1 MKIYNFWI
9 FLHMQPEKRSLQLNI
24 MAFCPEHPKW
34 DQNPKFTPLCE
45 MTSILAPFIWESPQG
60 FGADKSDYFRK
71 INYLSVLILSGW
83 PLRQRSRFNT
93 LDSHFIWWLWILHLI
108 FSTKERSCQGL
119 VIKEKFHKLV
129 TASYHSMLNKKNRT
143 INILFFFT
151 WPKSVKK

>member
-1 MKIYNFWI
+1 
-9 FLHMQPEKRSLQLNI
+9 MQPEKRSLQLNI

-108 FSTKERSCQGL
+108 FSTKERPCQGL

>member
-1 MKIYNFWI
+1 MKLYNFWI

-71 INYLSVLILSGW
+71 MNYLSVLILPGW

-108 FSTKERSCQGL
+108 FSTKERPCQGF
-119 VIKEKFHKLV
+119 VRKEKFHKLV
-129 TASYHSMLNKKNRT
+129 TASYHSM
-143 INILFFFT
+143 
-151 WPKSVKK
+151 